1 MASLYGSRAANGV
14 VQIKTKRGQGLRVDE
29 SRIIR
34 RSEYGVQNIE
44 GSVPRSQGHWF
55 ETDASGN
62 ILNASGNIVQ
72 DLLTHTETT
81 GINVSETLW
90 YDKAFPSN
98 IPTYNQLDQ
107 FFSPGAT
114 PSRSRLLG

>member
-29 SRIIR
+29 SRIIL

-44 GSVPRSQGHWF
+44 GSVPRSQGHWL
-55 ETDASGN
+55 ETD
-62 ILNASGNIVQ
+62 ASGNIVQ
-72 DLLTHTETT
+72 DLLTRTATT
-81 GINVSETLW
+81 GINVSGTLW
-90 YDKAFPSN
+90 YDKAFSSN
-98 IPTYNQLDQ
+98 IPIYSQLDQ